1 MAVMDINGRI
11 AAAVD
16 QRTRE
21 LVALRRELHQ
31 HPELAFEEHETAKAV
46 AAFLA
51 KLGIKYRAGIGKTG
65 IIALIDGAKP
75 GPTIGIRADMDAL
88 PIHEQTGLPFASK
101 VPGKMHAC
109 GHDVH
114 TVIALGVAA
123 ALSEMRS
130 DLHGRVKLIF
140 QPAEETLSGAQAM
153 IADGVLDDPKMDVVL
168 GYHNWPAVE
177 AGKVGYNADVVM
189 ASADAFDI
197 TLKGREGHGAHPHM
211 GIDALAAAAQ
221 FVSQVQ
227 TIVSREVKPISPA
240 VVTIGELH
248 AGTARNIIAGTA
260 TLKGIVRTMEA
271 GLSEKIEQAMR
282 RMLDGIKTGMRVD
295 YTLDWKRVAPALRNH
310 KPTLFFGVPTA
321 YALMLAAM
329 DAGAPAD
336 FSSVRACASMERK
349 MTSVCPFACSCS
361 CVTRNRHRRP
371 WPVNGSRVVKGDS
384 FMCFANGASE
394 TRCARRARS
403 PVAPRMRVASKRR
416 AEWCSRR

>member
-1 MAVMDINGRI
+1 MDLNRRI
-11 AAAVD
+11 AKIVEG
-16 QRTRE
+16 RTAE
-21 LVALRRELHQ
+21 LVALRRQLHQ

-46 AAFLA
+46 GAFLT
-51 KLGIKYRAGIGKTG
+51 KLGIKYRGGVGGTG
-65 IIALIDGAKP
+65 LIAVIEGAKP
-75 GPTIGIRADMDAL
+75 GPTVGIRADMDAL

-101 VPGKMHAC
+101 LPGKMHAC

-123 ALSEMRS
+123 ALAEVRSELR
-130 DLHGRVKLIF
+130 GRVKFIF

-153 IADGVLDDPKMDVVL
+153 IADGALDDPKMDVML

-211 GIDALAAAAQ
+211 GIDALAAAAH

-240 VVTIGELH
+240 VVTVGELH

-260 TLKGIVRTMEA
+260 VLKGIVRTMEA

-282 RMLDGIKTGMRVD
+282 RMLEGIKTGMRVD

-310 KPTLFFGVPTA
+310 KPTLARVLASAKETLGAENVIELPEASMGSEDFAWFAERVPAAHLRIGSKIDGLDTAIHRANYDCNDLAIPVGVRVMTRA
-321 YALMLAAM
+321 VLE
-329 DAGAPAD
+329 
-336 FSSVRACASMERK
+336 FSSSA
-349 MTSVCPFACSCS
+349 
-361 CVTRNRHRRP
+361 
-371 WPVNGSRVVKGDS
+371 
-384 FMCFANGASE
+384 
-394 TRCARRARS
+394 
-403 PVAPRMRVASKRR
+403 
-416 AEWCSRR
+416 